1 MGYAETNAFARS
13 ICGLPPSYHAD
24 MRTID
29 AHRPP
34 LIKQGGTYRERTSFR
49 GDTSDITFM
58 GFDLVVE
65 TDYMG
70 YVECVM
76 NAKDGTDCMC
86 MFAPWALAEIKT
98 LAHAEQLAR
107 SAE

>member
-1 MGYAETNAFARS
+1 MGFNETNNFARA
-13 ICGLPPSYHAD
+13 ICGLPPSYHSD

-34 LIKQGGTYRERTSFR
+34 LVKQGSGNYLERTSFR
-49 GDTSDITFM
+49 GDSADITFM

-65 TDYMG
+65 MDYQG
-70 YVECVM
+70 HVEGIL

-86 MFAPWALAEIKT
+86 MFKDWALMEIKT

-107 SAE
+107 SE